1 MVDTFPR
8 NCMILRWLAHSPE
21 IVWYYDGWHIPPKL
35 YDITMVD
42 TFPRN
47 CMILRWLTHSPEIV
61 WYYDGW
67 RLVTQRGVA
76 CTQCAVVSVN
86 IIIYWWS
93 LCPASTDLIM
103 RDNVRTTTTTTTTTT
118 KLLLLKLRI
127 WKQRTRYIL
136 YCRLLI
142 LQIIYCCIIDCS
154 RTQHG
159 VKKIHITTMIDC
171 CCAIDWYVTR
181 WPVLEKKLSR
191 DPKSK
196 IVADARM
203 CFLIPVRS
211 TRSRPGRG
219 QIRKGE
225 GRWTAAFEQTDLTEK
240 SYSTAHWAT

>member
-8 NCMILRWLAHSPE
+8 NCMILRWLTHSPE
-21 IVWYYDGWHIPPKL
+21 TVWYYDGWHIPPKL

-47 CMILRWLTHSPEIV
+47 CMILRWLTHSPETV

-67 RLVTQRGVA
+67 RRVTQRGVA

-93 LCPASTDLIM
+93 LYPVSTDLIM
-103 RDNVRTTTTTTTTTT
+103 RDNVRTTTKTTTTTTTTT
-118 KLLLLKLRI
+118 KQQQNRCCWSSEFENSVPGI
-127 WKQRTRYIL
+127 

-159 VKKIHITTMIDC
+159 VRKIHSTTINMIDC
-171 CCAIDWYVTR
+171 CCVIDWYITR
-181 WPVLEKKLSR
+181 WPVLEKKTAQG
-191 DPKSK
+191 SK
-196 IVADARM
+196 IQNRRRFSDV
-203 CFLIPVRS
+203 FLK
-211 TRSRPGRG
+211 SR
-219 QIRKGE
+219 
-225 GRWTAAFEQTDLTEK
+225 T
-240 SYSTAHWAT
+240 